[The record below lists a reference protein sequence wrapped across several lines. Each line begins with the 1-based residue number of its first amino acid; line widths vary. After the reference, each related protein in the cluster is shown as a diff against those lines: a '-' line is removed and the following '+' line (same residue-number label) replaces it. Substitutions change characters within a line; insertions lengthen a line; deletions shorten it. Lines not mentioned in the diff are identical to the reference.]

1 MTERPGVV
9 RSAGPLPTPERTG
22 MTRIGRISLV
32 AAIAGAVFLAGAVGV
47 FVSISGSSP
56 PPAVLPGSQLS
67 QPIAPSATMTQVIS
81 SLQAR
86 LRVEP
91 HDWRSWASLGLA
103 YVQQARITAD
113 PTYYPKAQGVLE
125 RSLRIDSADNF
136 QAMVGMA
143 ALALARHDFSGAL
156 DWGDRARKINPY
168 NGNVYGVIGD
178 AEVEL
183 GHYDDAFATFQK
195 MVNTLPNTASYARV
209 SYARELGGDVPGA
222 ISAMKAALDAAG
234 TAEDRAWASFQLGEL
249 YFNSGRLDQAHAEYA
264 QGAQLSSVYVPPLAG
279 LAKVAWARGETSRA
293 IHDYKNVVARY
304 PLPEYV
310 IALGDLYAIS
320 GDKTSADQQY
330 SLVRAEEQL
339 FRANG
344 VNVDLELSLFESD
357 HGDPQ
362 AGLTTARAEWD
373 RRHSIHVAD
382 ALAWAL
388 HQNGD
393 DRQAARYSR
402 FALHLGTQSAL
413 FNFHA
418 GMIQLALGNRDTA
431 RTSLARALAINPHF
445 SILYAHEA
453 AATLAKLGRS

>member
-1 MTERPGVV
+1 
-9 RSAGPLPTPERTG
+9 
-22 MTRIGRISLV
+22 
-32 AAIAGAVFLAGAVGV
+32 
-47 FVSISGSSP
+47 
-56 PPAVLPGSQLS
+56 
-67 QPIAPSATMTQVIS
+67 
-81 SLQAR
+81 
-86 LRVEP
+86 
-91 HDWRSWASLGLA
+91 
-103 YVQQARITAD
+103 
-113 PTYYPKAQGVLE
+113 
-125 RSLRIDSADNF
+125 
-136 QAMVGMA
+136 
-143 ALALARHDFSGAL
+143 
-156 DWGDRARKINPY
+156 
-168 NGNVYGVIGD
+168 
-178 AEVEL
+178 
-183 GHYDDAFATFQK
+183 
-195 MVNTLPNTASYARV
+195 
-209 SYARELGGDVPGA
+209 
-222 ISAMKAALDAAG
+222 MKAALDSAG

-293 IHDYKNVVARY
+293 IRDYRNVVSRY

-320 GDKTSADQQY
+320 GDKTSAKQQY
-330 SLVRAEEQL
+330 SLVRVEEQL

-362 AGLTTARAEWD
+362 AGLSTARAEWG

-402 FALHLGTQSAL
+402 FALHLGTQSAP

-418 GMIQLALGNRDTA
+418 GMIQLALGNRDAA
-431 RTSLARALAINPHF
+431 RTFLARALAINPHF

-453 AATLAKLGRS
+453 AATLAKLERS

>member
-9 RSAGPLPTPERTG
+9 RDAGPLPTPERTR
-22 MTRIGRISLV
+22 MTRIGRISVV
-32 AAIAGAVFLAGAVGV
+32 AAIAVAVFLAAAIGV
-47 FVSISGSSP
+47 FVSVSPSSP
-56 PPAVLPGSQLS
+56 PAAVLPGSQLS

-91 HDWRSWASLGLA
+91 QDWRSYASLGLA

-113 PTYYPKAQGVLE
+113 PSYYPKAQGVLE

-136 QAMVGMA
+136 QGMVGMA

-156 DWGDRARKINPY
+156 SWGGRARKINPY

-195 MVNTLPNTASYARV
+195 MVNTLPDTASYARV
-209 SYARELGGDVPGA
+209 SYARELQGDVPGA

-234 TAEDRAWASFQLGEL
+234 TAEDRAWASYQLGEL
-249 YFNSGRLDQAHAEYA
+249 YFNSGRPADARREYA
-264 QGAQLSSVYVPPLAG
+264 QGARLSTVYVPPLAG
-279 LAKVAWARGETSRA
+279 LAKVEWARGETDRA
-293 IHDYKNVVARY
+293 IRDYTDVVARY

-310 IALGDLYAIS
+310 IALGDLYAVS
-320 GDKTSADQQY
+320 GDKAQADEQY

-357 HGDPQ
+357 HGDPE
-362 AGLTTARAEWD
+362 AGLQTARTEWD

-402 FALHLGTQSAL
+402 SALHLGTQSAL
-413 FNFHA
+413 FNYHA
-418 GMIQLALGNRDTA
+418 GMIQLALGNTDA
-431 RTSLARALAINPHF
+431 ARAFLSRAISINPHF
-445 SILYAHEA
+445 SILYAQEA
-453 AATLAKLGRS
+453 ASTLAKLERP